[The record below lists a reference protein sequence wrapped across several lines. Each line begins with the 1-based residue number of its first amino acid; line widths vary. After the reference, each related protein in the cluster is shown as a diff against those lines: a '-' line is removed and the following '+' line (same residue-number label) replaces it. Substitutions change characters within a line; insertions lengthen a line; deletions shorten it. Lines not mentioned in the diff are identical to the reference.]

1 VTEPLYLP
9 EWVLAYVGRLA
20 VELESA
26 RRRITELEAP
36 PPPAASADP
45 GGSSASG

>member
-1 VTEPLYLP
+1 MTEPLYLP

-26 RRRITELEAP
+26 RRRIAELETP
-36 PPPAASADP
+36 PPTPPAEP
-45 GGSSASG
+45 GT